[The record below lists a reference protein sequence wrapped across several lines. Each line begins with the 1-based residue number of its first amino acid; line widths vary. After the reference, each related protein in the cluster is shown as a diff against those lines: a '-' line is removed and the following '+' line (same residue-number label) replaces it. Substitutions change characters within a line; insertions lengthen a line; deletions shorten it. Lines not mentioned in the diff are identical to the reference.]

1 MHFTPTRRHTREGGY
16 PVRRGLSIQLLT
28 SLEYWITG
36 RIGAGDDSGTHR
48 LTGIFL
54 NFTLFP
60 SACRVAM

>member
-1 MHFTPTRRHTREGGY
+1 MP
-16 PVRRGLSIQLLT
+16 
-28 SLEYWITG
+28 LEYWIIRACARMMTTAHKVV
-36 RIGAGDDSGTHR
+36 IAGHDALHR